1 MHAVCLTAYKDHA
14 QLVRL
19 IKRFD
24 PSFFKIFVHVDKRKS
39 TFSRLEIDQLRT
51 LGCEV
56 HKKYGVWW
64 GSFSHLQAILFLVE
78 RAVANGD
85 VDYVHIISGQDYPIC
100 EWDEFERRCDG
111 RIFLEYEPLEDE
123 PEHVLR
129 RYQTYNFFY
138 FLQGA
143 SSFTNRLYR
152 HLYAPSVWLQKLLRM
167 KRSRFGNY
175 RFIFKGCVW
184 CSLPLQAARLLRG
197 KEARQYLKSV
207 RTAFVPEEIYFQTY
221 FLNSEL
227 RSLVVNND
235 LRFTDWTFRNGSLPA
250 FLDESDARAIGQSTA
265 LFARKMDSEISA
277 KLLDIIDERHFASAV
292 VDCQPVGEASHS

>member
-24 PSFFKIFVHVDKRKS
+24 PDFFKIFVHVDKRKS
-39 TFSRLEIDQLRT
+39 AFSPLEIDQLRT

-78 RAVANGD
+78 RAVAKGD

-100 EWDEFERRCDG
+100 ERDEFERRCDG

-123 PEHVLR
+123 AEHVLR
-129 RYQTYNFFY
+129 RYQTYNVFY

-152 HLYAPSVWLQKLLRM
+152 HLYGPSVWLQKLLGM
-167 KRSRFGNY
+167 KRTRFGNH
-175 RFIFKGCVW
+175 RSIFKGCVW
-184 CSLPLQAARLLRG
+184 CSLPLQAARLLRS

-221 FLNSEL
+221 FLHSEL

-265 LFARKMDSEISA
+265 LFARKMDSKISA
-277 KLLDIIDERHFASAV
+277 RLLDIIDERHFKSVV
-292 VDCQPVGEASHS
+292 VDCQPAGGASHN